1 MTLPPVDNCVDLF
14 TKSSSTYR
22 RTLAMDDVQPMQTE
36 SATNVRTVA
45 QSANGRT
52 GGKGWKLQKTATKSV
67 ASSRHRS
74 LLLRANRLLLQTI
87 TSDAWSQSQIL
98 GRTHAQAYQTR
109 GIEKSRA
116 GHEGRDEAGGR
127 GDSTTAQRA
136 KREARRTK
144 EGGGNASSY
153 ERQEAAEDEKEVGK
167 DQEGQ
172 RLTKGVSMSTV
183 VW

>member
-1 MTLPPVDNCVDLF
+1 
-14 TKSSSTYR
+14 
-22 RTLAMDDVQPMQTE
+22 MDEVESMQTE
-36 SATNVRTVA
+36 SSTNVRTVA

-87 TSDAWSQSQIL
+87 ALDAWSQSQVV

-109 GIEKSRA
+109 GVEKSRA

-127 GDSTTAQRA
+127 GDSTTA
-136 KREARRTK
+136 
-144 EGGGNASSY
+144 
-153 ERQEAAEDEKEVGK
+153 
-167 DQEGQ
+167 
-172 RLTKGVSMSTV
+172 
-183 VW
+183 